1 MKSIFQ
7 YIKRLIMSFLI
18 LYSYNLIAVN
28 FNMVIPINFITLG
41 LLTFL
46 GTPSLL
52 ALLLLK
58 IVLLW
63 KWGDIIEWCL
73 WRTKKIL

>member
-58 IVLLW
+58 IVLL
-63 KWGDIIEWCL
+63 
-73 WRTKKIL
+73 